1 MPTGRVVA
9 GRLVRLTAR
18 PLVVAALLATAWPV
32 ATAAPA
38 AAEDVDCL
46 AVAEGVNFWYTQ
58 HLTFACGIV
67 YMLIGF
73 LNIASYACVS
83 SGDQGDAVVSLEP
96 TLRSHRDDLVIDRSE
111 PCLGSLHQRLMG
123 HQLFGRFR

>member
-18 PLVVAALLATAWPV
+18 SLVVAALLATAWPV

-46 AVAEGVNFWYTQ
+46 AVGYLINQNMLRETDVVTGVDFDEE
-58 HLTFACGIV
+58 IV
-67 YMLIGF
+67 L
-73 LNIASYACVS
+73 
-83 SGDQGDAVVSLEP
+83 
-96 TLRSHRDDLVIDRSE
+96 
-111 PCLGSLHQRLMG
+111 
-123 HQLFGRFR
+123 